1 MSASRVVLTDAHFA
15 QLRILLADLAGLVF
29 DETRRDS
36 MAFSIS
42 ERLRVTHASDVSSYL
57 SMLDQAAERQALL
70 DEVTI
75 QETHFFRNP
84 PQIRA
89 LRAHVLPELLRHAAT
104 HGRRLRIWSAGCS
117 TGEEAYSLAMLLR
130 ELLGGAQ
137 GWDVKVIATD
147 LSERALETAR
157 AGRYAG
163 RAVQMVGPTDLARF
177 FTPVGAA
184 FEVRQEVRELV
195 EFRHHNLV
203 TQPPPFDVTESAD
216 LVLCRNVTIYFS
228 RETTRALM
236 QRLHRC
242 LRDGGYL
249 FLGHSETLWQVSQ
262 DFRLV
267 ALGSGND
274 AAFVYRRLDQGA
286 LTESDRR
293 AVLPDRRTH
302 EGGPPTGEA
311 QRRVEVRRA
320 EPASPGPAP
329 APAAALSP
337 VLVRTALREGRYD
350 DAVRLAGLL
359 IEAAPLAAEAF
370 YLRGLAR
377 ISAADDGGALVD
389 LRKAVYL
396 DPQSGFAHF
405 LLAGALARTGDRAA
419 AGREFAAAAEALA
432 ASPPDARAVEL
443 GGRSV
448 SELAALCRRLSTPE
462 EATP

>member
-1 MSASRVVLTDAHFA
+1 MSDSRVVLSDAHFA
-15 QLRILLADLAGLVF
+15 QLRTLLAELAGLVF

-42 ERLRVTHASDVSSYL
+42 ERLRETHAADVSSYL
-57 SMLDQAAERQALL
+57 SLLNQPTERQALL

-130 ELLGGAQ
+130 ELLGSAQ

-147 LSERALETAR
+147 ISERALETAR
-157 AGRYAG
+157 AGRYSG

-177 FTPVGAA
+177 FTPVSGA
-184 FEVRQEVRELV
+184 FEVRPEVRELV

-203 TQPPPFDVTESAD
+203 TEPPPFDVTESAD

-267 ALGSGND
+267 ALGSGQD
-274 AAFVYRRLDQGA
+274 AAFVYRRLDQSA
-286 LTESDRR
+286 LAEPDRR

-302 EGGPPTGEA
+302 ASGPPAGVP
-311 QRRVEVRRA
+311 QRRLEERRA
-320 EPASPGPAP
+320 EPEPVGPVARARVARP
-329 APAAALSP
+329 RAHRLA
-337 VLVRTALREGRYD
+337 RG
-350 DAVRLAGLL
+350 AVRRRG
-359 IEAAPLAAEAF
+359 APGRVAH
-370 YLRGLAR
+370 RG
-377 ISAADDGGALVD
+377 
-389 LRKAVYL
+389 
-396 DPQSGFAHF
+396 
-405 LLAGALARTGDRAA
+405 RAA
-419 AGREFAAAAEALA
+419 RGGGVLPARLGAHQRRGGQRGAGRPAQGRLPRPAVGVRAL
-432 ASPPDARAVEL
+432 PAR
-443 GGRSV
+443 
-448 SELAALCRRLSTPE
+448 RRAGPHR
-462 EATP
+462 